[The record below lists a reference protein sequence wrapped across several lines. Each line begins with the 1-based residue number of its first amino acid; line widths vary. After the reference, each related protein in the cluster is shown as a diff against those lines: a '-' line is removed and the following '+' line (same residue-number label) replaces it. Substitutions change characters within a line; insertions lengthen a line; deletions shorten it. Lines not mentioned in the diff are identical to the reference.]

1 MKKGTAVP
9 GVQASKHNRRRPHL
23 TSALAFTAVSIV
35 VVVLSSRQ
43 LATHDFHPHLH
54 RSKEEDVA
62 LLFAR
67 AGALTTASRA
77 GHRLKG

>member
-1 MKKGTAVP
+1 VRKGIA
-9 GVQASKHNRRRPHL
+9 VQASKHNRPHPHL

-35 VVVLSSRQ
+35 VLSSPQ
-43 LATHDFHPHLH
+43 LARHDIHPHLH